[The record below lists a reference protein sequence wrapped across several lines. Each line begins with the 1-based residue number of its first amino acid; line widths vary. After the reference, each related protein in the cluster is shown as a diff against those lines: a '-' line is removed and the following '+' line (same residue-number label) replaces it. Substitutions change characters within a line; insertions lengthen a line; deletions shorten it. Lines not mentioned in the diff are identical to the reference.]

1 MLIIGIDPGTAR
13 LGFGLVENGGK
24 ELKFV
29 HAGCLETK
37 METPM
42 PERLFFLQEAISDI
56 LAEYKPDVMAVEQL
70 FFGVNARTA
79 IAVGQ
84 ARGVILATAARH
96 KVPVF
101 DYQGL
106 SVKFAITG
114 SGKSKKKE
122 IQEGVRKILKMKD
135 IIKPDDAAD
144 GLAIAIAHHIKTD
157 PREIA
162 KQEIRVK
169 AALKAKA
176 DLKKAK
182 KHKA

>member
-1 MLIIGIDPGTAR
+1 MLILGVDPGTAR
-13 LGFGLVENGGK
+13 LGIGLIENSGK
-24 ELKFV
+24 DLKYV
-29 HAGCLETK
+29 HAECLETS
-37 METPM
+37 MESSM
-42 PERLFFLQEAISDI
+42 SERLFFLQEAISDI
-56 LAEYKPDVMAVEQL
+56 IIKYKPDVMAVEQL

-84 ARGVILATAARH
+84 ARGVILATAGRH

-162 KQEIRVK
+162 KKEIRVK
-169 AALKAKA
+169 AEAKAKA

-182 KHKA
+182 KHKV